1 MQPAELNYDIHDKE
15 MLAIVRSL
23 EQWRAELEGLQVEDP
38 FSIYSDY
45 RALEYFMTTKKLSA
59 RQAWWAEFLSRYH
72 FELRYRPG
80 KSNERADALSRKLE
94 DVAAQDKAIEQY
106 RTQVLIPR
114 SKIESKVADDL
125 QLALLEP
132 EPEQEPDNC
141 SY

>member
-1 MQPAELNYDIHDKE
+1 M
-15 MLAIVRSL
+15 
-23 EQWRAELEGLQVEDP
+23 
-38 FSIYSDY
+38 
-45 RALEYFMTTKKLSA
+45 
-59 RQAWWAEFLSRYH
+59 
-72 FELRYRPG
+72 RYRPG

-114 SKIESKVADDL
+114 SKIESKVADNL

-141 SY
+141 SYQGTVLDSVKLVEKLVETNRTDPDL